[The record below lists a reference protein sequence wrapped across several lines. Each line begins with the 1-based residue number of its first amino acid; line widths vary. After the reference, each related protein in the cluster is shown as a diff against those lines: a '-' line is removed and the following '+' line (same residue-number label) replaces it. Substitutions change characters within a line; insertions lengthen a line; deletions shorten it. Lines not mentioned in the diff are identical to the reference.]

1 MNTFLQNMLLG
12 LMNGGVYALIALG
25 IVVVYKSTKVLNI
38 TQGQFLVVGAWVA
51 YTLMVKL
58 HVNIWLSFGLT
69 LVVAAA
75 LGFFLERVAFR
86 PLIGQPQPAL
96 ITMTIVL
103 MAGLEGFVL
112 WVFGGFTVSYPNFIP
127 VKPIEFG
134 NLILSQQQLWMF
146 MIAMVLIGAFALFFK
161 YTRAGLAM
169 RATAEAHQVAQSV
182 GISVKTV
189 FGQTWA
195 IASLIGA
202 VGGILLGS
210 LYGVSYAL
218 GGWGLIVITVAIIGG
233 LDSIVG
239 AIVAGLLL
247 GILEKVAVGYIDPLI
262 GGGIE
267 VVFPFIILL
276 IVLVVKPYGL
286 FGQKEVERI

>member
-1 MNTFLQNMLLG
+1 MDTFLQNMLLG

-25 IVVVYKSTKVLNI
+25 IVVVYKSTRVLNI

-51 YTLMVKL
+51 YTFLVKL
-58 HVNIWLSFGLT
+58 HLNIWLSFFLT
-69 LVVAAA
+69 LVVAAF
-75 LGFFLERVAFR
+75 LGFFIERVAFR
-86 PLIGQPQPAL
+86 PLIGQPMAAL

-112 WVFGGFTVSYPNFIP
+112 WIFGGFIVSYPDFIP
-127 VKPIEFG
+127 REPLKLG
-134 NLILSQQQLWMF
+134 NLIVSQQSMWMF
-146 MIAMVLIGAFALFFK
+146 IIAMVLIGVFALFFK
-161 YTRAGLAM
+161 YTKAGLAM

-210 LYGVSYAL
+210 LYGVSYLL
-218 GGWGLIVITVAIIGG
+218 GEWGLVVITVAIIGG
-233 LDSIVG
+233 LESIGG
-239 AIVAGLLL
+239 AILAGLLL
-247 GILEKVAVGYIDPLI
+247 GILEKVAVGYIDPLV
-262 GGGIE
+262 GGGVE
-267 VVFPFIILL
+267 TVFPFVILL

-286 FGQKEVERI
+286 FGLKEVERI

>member
-1 MNTFLQNMLLG
+1 MNTFLENMLLG

-51 YTLMVKL
+51 YTLAVKL
-58 HVNIWLSFGLT
+58 HVNIWLSFILT
-69 LVVAAA
+69 LVVAGA
-75 LGFFLERVAFR
+75 LGFFIERVAFR
-86 PLIGQPQPAL
+86 PLIGQPLPAL

-103 MAGLEGFVL
+103 MAAIEGFVL
-112 WVFGGFTVSYPNFIP
+112 WIFGGFIVSYPDFIP
-127 VKPIEFG
+127 KEPLNFG
-134 NLILSQQQLWMF
+134 PLIVSQQSLWMF
-146 MIAMVLIGAFALFFK
+146 FIAMVLIVLFALFFK
-161 YTRAGLAM
+161 HTRAGLAM

-182 GISVKTV
+182 GISVKGV

-195 IASLIGA
+195 IASIIGA

-210 LYGVSYAL
+210 LYGVSYLL
-218 GGWGLIVITVAIIGG
+218 GDWGLVVITVAIIGG
-233 LDSIVG
+233 LDSIIG

-247 GILEKVAVGYIDPLI
+247 GVLEKVAVGYIDPLV
-262 GGGIE
+262 GGGVE
-267 VVFPFIILL
+267 AVFPFVILL

-286 FGQKEVERI
+286 FGLKEVERI